1 MLTPDE
7 IKTKLKPMN
16 ISEVARSTDI
26 SRLTLH
32 RFIHD
37 IEKRTTYDMIKKLS
51 DYSKELRV
59 NITPYLL
66 AIST

>member
-16 ISEVARSTDI
+16 LSEVARATGI
-26 SRLTLH
+26 SRLRLH

-37 IEKRTTYDMIKKLS
+37 IEKRTTYVMIKELS
-51 DYSKELRV
+51 DY
-59 NITPYLL
+59 L
-66 AIST
+66 ASL

>member
-1 MLTPDE
+1 MTMLTPDQ

-16 ISEVARSTDI
+16 VSEVSRSTGI

-51 DYSKELRV
+51 DYLESL
-59 NITPYLL
+59 
-66 AIST
+66 

>member
-16 ISEVARSTDI
+16 ISEVSRSTDI

-37 IEKRTTYDMIKKLS
+37 IEKRTSYDMIKKLS
-51 DYSKELRV
+51 DYLESL
-59 NITPYLL
+59 
-66 AIST
+66 